1 MKKLWLGLLCG
12 FMLGAGAWADS
23 DDIFEE
29 IAGGSDEFEFVRYSP
44 EVVQMKIREDMQV
57 ACKDGLC
64 TLFAYEQEKGGQWIT
79 SFNVGY
85 GYNGDS
91 QEDDDVDTGSFG
103 PYVGVTVKYQSKTTC
118 KEKVNVP
125 RSLYIAMNTYM
136 FDLINEDGTT
146 KRTLTAAAEAMMMF
160 YSTIIKQ
167 TKGCN

>member
-1 MKKLWLGLLCG
+1 MKKLLFILSSVFLLVPCS
-12 FMLGAGAWADS
+12 WADS

-44 EVVQMKIREDMQV
+44 EVVQMKIREDMEV

-64 TLFAYEQEKGGQWIT
+64 TLFAYQQEKGGQWIT

-85 GYNGDS
+85 GYNGDY
-91 QEDDDVDTGSFG
+91 ETDDDVDTGGFG

-118 KEKVNVP
+118 TEKINVP